1 MVSMRE
7 PEVGRALLRRG
18 HRGCGEGEG
27 PSCEETRRPRGRADT
42 AFRYALTLIIKLY
55 VNVTLYRMLP
65 LRGGGSG
72 WNFGMGNAAAF
83 QPVFLIGS

>member
-27 PSCEETRRPRGRADT
+27 PSCEETRRPRGRADRLFVT
-42 AFRYALTLIIKLY
+42 RYLCER
-55 VNVTLYRMLP
+55 VTLYRMLP

-72 WNFGMGNAAAF
+72 WNFGMGNAAF